1 MRILKI
7 VFAAAALLCA
17 GISTASARVAI
28 SVDMGSQTM
37 HVQAD
42 GGETYDWPVSTAGQ
56 GYSTPRGTY
65 TIHNMEVMHHSRKY
79 HNSPMPHSMF
89 FTGGFAIHGTYSE
102 RNLGRA
108 ASHGCVRLSRA
119 NAATLFALVRSE
131 GGGRIT
137 LTGAPQSNTQ
147 LAVDAHHKKR
157 VMVASVHHRHKHAAT
172 QVASRH
178 IPHHASTMAA
188 QDSGQH
194 APLAYAPAP
203 HKKSLLD
210 WLAHPGAP

>member
-1 MRILKI
+1 MRILK
-7 VFAAAALLCA
+7 VAMAFAALLFVSVS
-17 GISTASARVAI
+17 GASAKVSI
-28 SVDMGSQTM
+28 NVDMTSQTM
-37 HVQAD
+37 HVQSD

-65 TIHNMEVMHHSRKY
+65 NIRNMEVMHHSRKY

-137 LTGAPQSNTQ
+137 LTGAPETHNQ
-147 LAVDAHHKKR
+147 LAVDGHHKKR
-157 VMVASVHHRHKHAAT
+157 VMTASARHHKHHVT
-172 QVASRH
+172 MMASN
-178 IPHHASTMAA
+178 HHHQHHVTMAA
-188 QDSGQH
+188 ANHGAH

-203 HKKSLLD
+203 HKKSLLE
-210 WLAHPGAP
+210 WLAHPVAQ